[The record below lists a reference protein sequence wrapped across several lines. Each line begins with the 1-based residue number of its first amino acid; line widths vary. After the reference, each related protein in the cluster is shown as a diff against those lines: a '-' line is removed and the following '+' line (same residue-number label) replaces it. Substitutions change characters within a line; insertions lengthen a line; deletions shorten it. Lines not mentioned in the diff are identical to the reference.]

1 VKASLAAVLSAPRAI
16 EVVEL
21 PVRRLPGAGAWLE
34 VEACGVCGSD
44 WSWYAERAIPA
55 PFVPGHEMIG
65 RIVETWGEHGNP
77 ALRAG
82 ARVAIEE
89 ALPCWSCA
97 VCRGGRHRLC
107 PRSRRYGGTALDV
120 APGLWGGFAQHAYL
134 APATSAHLVPE
145 SLGAEL
151 ATLFIP
157 VANGLSWLRAAAG
170 LRPGESAVVVGVG
183 QHGLAAV
190 AAARRC
196 GAGTVVAVGRSGDDA
211 RLKAARRL
219 GADLVIDAD
228 REDWAAAVLDATGRD
243 ATGRDATG
251 RDAMG
256 RDATGRDATGRE
268 AAGHASARSGGA
280 DVLVDTTPGATDI
293 LASAAG
299 CVAAGGRIV
308 VAGLKNGQS
317 SPVPTDV
324 LVRREIEIRGVAA
337 RESWAIDSALA
348 WIAGDPELFAAFSS
362 VTVGLRDVE
371 HALLALGGEAGGE
384 RPVHAVVLPSGGGAR

>member
-1 VKASLAAVLSAPRAI
+1 VRASLAAVLSAPRAI

-21 PVRRLPGAGAWLE
+21 PVRRLPVAGAWLE

-77 ALRAG
+77 ALRVG

-89 ALPCWSCA
+89 AMPCWSCA

-145 SLGAEL
+145 SLSAEL

-211 RLKAARRL
+211 RLRAAKRL
-219 GADLVIDAD
+219 GADLVINAD
-228 REDWAAAVLDATGRD
+228 QEDWAAAVRDATIRDGTGRDGTAPDATG
-243 ATGRDATG
+243 
-251 RDAMG
+251 
-256 RDATGRDATGRE
+256 
-268 AAGHASARSGGA
+268 HAPDGPSGA
-280 DVLVDTTPGATDI
+280 DVLVDTTPGATDV
-293 LASAAG
+293 LESAAG
-299 CVAAGGRIV
+299 CVAVGGRIV
-308 VAGLKNGQS
+308 VAGLKHGQS

-324 LVRREIEIRGVAA
+324 LVRREIEVRGVAA
-337 RESWAIDSALA
+337 RESWAIDSAMA
-348 WIAGDPELFAAFSS
+348 WIAEDPELFAAFSS

-371 HALLALGGEAGGE
+371 HALLALGGEAEGE
-384 RPVHAVVLPSGGGAR
+384 RPVHAVVLPSGGAAR